1 VTRQRSFKLLVRS
14 RMEKTGE
21 SYMAARAALLAGK
34 AVQVSDR
41 PPLVTSDEAIRRR
54 SGRGWEEWFD
64 LLDQW
69 GAADRTH
76 REIARWVAETLRIDP
91 LVWEAQAITA
101 SYERARG
108 LRVVG
113 QKDDGFSVTAQRT
126 VAVPVG
132 KLFDAFV
139 DAGLRERWLPG
150 ADLRERTSTKPKSAH
165 YDWAGGPSRVHVV
178 FVAKDAGRSL
188 VAVEHAR
195 LADAKEAERMKA
207 SWRQGLTRLRTVL
220 EGGVGDG

>member
-1 VTRQRSFKLLVRS
+1 
-14 RMEKTGE
+14 MDKTGE
-21 SYMAARAALLAGK
+21 SYMAARASLLAGK
-34 AVQVSDR
+34 ALQVSDR
-41 PPLVTSDEAIRRR
+41 PPLATSDETIRRR

-64 LLDQW
+64 VLDQW

-76 REIARWVAETLRIDP
+76 REIARWVADSLQIDP

-101 SYERARG
+101 SYERSRG

-126 VAVPVG
+126 VAVPVAT
-132 KLFDAFV
+132 LFDAFV
-139 DAGLRERWLPG
+139 DAGLRERWLP
-150 ADLRERTSTKPKSAH
+150 ASDLRERTATRPKSAH

-178 FVAKDAGRSL
+178 FAAKDDGRSL

-195 LADAKEAERMKA
+195 LADAKEAERRKA
-207 SWRQGLTRLRTVL
+207 FWRRGLTSLKSVL
-220 EGGVGDG
+220 EGGAEDA